1 MTLQFVSLI
10 LLPMDR
16 EVTVMTTLVKRNTLR
31 ELESEVTMVM
41 MMETIELRAAKII
54 LCKGNT

>member
-1 MTLQFVSLI
+1 
-10 LLPMDR
+10 MDR

-31 ELESEVTMVM
+31 ELELEVTMVM